1 MKILRGKFE
10 RHPGKHEAVE
20 KRRKRRTAVKV
31 NWELYA
37 LVFLPLVWLAI
48 FQYYPMYGNIIA
60 FKRFSPGIGIWK
72 SEWVGFYYFA
82 RFLRSYR
89 FFYVL
94 RNTVV
99 LNLYNLAA
107 GFPIPIILAILIH
120 YCPLPRYRKSV
131 QMLSYAPH
139 FISTVVMVGIIGKL
153 FAMRIGIVNLLLER
167 IGLPTQNF
175 LGSTQWFAHVYTWT
189 GVWQGMGWGTII
201 YLAALSAVDDDL
213 HDAAKVDGANI
224 WVRIWH
230 VDIQGILPTVV
241 ILLILRTGQ
250 VVNIGFEKIFLL
262 QNNLNIAVSEV
273 IATYVYKIGIAS
285 AMPIYSYAAAIGLFQ
300 SLINFALLLTVN
312 RIAKKLGETSLW

>member
-107 GFPIPIILAILIH
+107 GFPIPIILAILT
-120 YCPLPRYRKSV
+120 LG
-131 QMLSYAPH
+131 
-139 FISTVVMVGIIGKL
+139 IS
-153 FAMRIGIVNLLLER
+153 
-167 IGLPTQNF
+167 
-175 LGSTQWFAHVYTWT
+175 
-189 GVWQGMGWGTII
+189 
-201 YLAALSAVDDDL
+201 
-213 HDAAKVDGANI
+213 
-224 WVRIWH
+224 
-230 VDIQGILPTVV
+230 
-241 ILLILRTGQ
+241 
-250 VVNIGFEKIFLL
+250 
-262 QNNLNIAVSEV
+262 
-273 IATYVYKIGIAS
+273 
-285 AMPIYSYAAAIGLFQ
+285 
-300 SLINFALLLTVN
+300 
-312 RIAKKLGETSLW
+312 